1 MISSLRTRILL
12 ISSATVVGALALS
25 GAATYSIVRS
35 NTMES
40 IDQNLA
46 AIASG
51 NTLAIDKW
59 VAAKAQAVKATAGV
73 IEHGDPQGFGKHMGD
88 ANGFPIITIGWT
100 DKSFIST
107 SATTPKDYDPTARPW
122 YKQAL
127 AAGQLLVTKPYGDVS
142 TGVPYVSFAAPL
154 VKNGETTGALSG
166 AVPLDGVREVVA
178 AVHPTPSSLAFV
190 VAKDGQVI
198 AHPDAKLMLKP
209 ATDVAASLTAETLA
223 NLVKATSPLEVELA
237 GAPKLLKAQAVQG
250 TDWYLVIAL
259 DKAEATA
266 GLRNVVKALAV
277 AMVLLTLAAVGIAAY
292 FTSQSF
298 RRLSQVRDAMDTIGS
313 GGGDLTHRLPV
324 VGNDEVAQISA
335 SFNTFID
342 KIGEVLLEVRASVDS
357 MKSATGEIEAGNRD
371 LSNRTEVS
379 ASNLQETSAALTE
392 LTTSVKNS
400 ADAAVQATRLASDA
414 SEAAMRGGEVV
425 SSAVNTMDE
434 IAKSSARI
442 TEIIGV
448 IDSIAFQTN
457 ILALN
462 AAVEAARAGEQ
473 GRGFAV
479 VAGEVRSLA
488 QRSADAAREIKS
500 LISAS
505 VERVELGST
514 LVEQAGRTMND
525 IVSAIARV
533 NEIVGEISSASQE
546 QSSGVS
552 QVGQAIDQMDK
563 TTQQNAALVEESAA
577 AAETLR
583 QQATQM
589 VETVS
594 VFRLHRSDATA

>member
-12 ISSATVVGALALS
+12 ISSATVIGALALS

-59 VAAKAQAVKATAGV
+59 VAAKAQAVKATAAV
-73 IEHGDPQGFGKHMGD
+73 IDHGDPQGFGKHMGD
-88 ANGFPIITIGWT
+88 ANGFPIITVGWT

-107 SATTPKDYDPTARPW
+107 SATTPKDYDPTVRPW
-122 YKQAL
+122 YKQAI

-142 TGVPYVSFAAPL
+142 TGVPYVSFAAPM

-166 AVPLDGVREVVA
+166 AVPLDGVREVVS

-209 ATDVAASLTAETLA
+209 ATDVAAALNADALAKLATATA
-223 NLVKATSPLEVELA
+223 PLELELA

-266 GLRNVVKALAV
+266 GLRNVVKALGV
-277 AMVLLTLAAVGIAAY
+277 AIVLLTLAAVGIAAF

-298 RRLSQVRDAMDTIGS
+298 RRLSEVRDAMDTIGA

-357 MKSATGEIEAGNRD
+357 MKSATGEIEMGNRD

-379 ASNLQETSAALTE
+379 ASNLQETSAALTQ

-400 ADAAVQATRLASDA
+400 ADAAVQATRLASEASDA
-414 SEAAMRGGEVV
+414 ATRGGEVV

-434 IAKSSARI
+434 IGKSSARI

-462 AAVEAARAGEQ
+462 AAVEAARAGEN

-479 VAGEVRSLA
+479 VAGEVRTLA
-488 QRSADAAREIKS
+488 QRSATAAREIKD
-500 LISAS
+500 LIQASEAS
-505 VERVELGST
+505 VQTGAQRVQAAGATMQEIVQGIERV
-514 LVEQAGRTMND
+514 
-525 IVSAIARV
+525 AR
-533 NEIVGEISSASQE
+533 IIGEIDGAMHE
-546 QSSGVS
+546 QSAGIS
-552 QVGQAIDQMDK
+552 QIDRSVAEMDQA
-563 TTQQNAALVEESAA
+563 TQQNAALVEQSTAASAMLNEQA
-577 AAETLR
+577 QGLARTVGLFKLR
-583 QQATQM
+583 A
-589 VETVS
+589 S
-594 VFRLHRSDATA
+594 

>member
-12 ISSATVVGALALS
+12 ISSATVIGALALS

-59 VAAKAQAVKATAGV
+59 VAAKAQAVKATAEV
-73 IEHGDPQGFGKHMGD
+73 VEHGDPQGFGKHMGN

-100 DKSFIST
+100 DKTFFST
-107 SATTPKDYDPTARPW
+107 SSTTPKDYDPTVRPW
-122 YKQAL
+122 YKQAIE
-127 AAGQLLVTKPYGDVS
+127 AGKLLVTKPYGDVS
-142 TGVPYVSFAAPL
+142 TGVQYVSFATPL
-154 VKNGETTGALSG
+154 VHNGETTGAISG

-209 ATDVAASLTAETLA
+209 ATDVAASLNADTLA
-223 NLVKATSPLEVELA
+223 TLAKASTPLEVELA

-277 AMVLLTLAAVGIAAY
+277 AMVLLTLAAVGIAAF

-298 RRLSQVRDAMDTIGS
+298 RRLSQVRDAMETIGA

-335 SFNTFID
+335 AFNTFID
-342 KIGEVLLEVRASVDS
+342 KIGEVLLEVRASVVS
-357 MKSATGEIEAGNRD
+357 MKSATGEIEMGNRD

-414 SEAAMRGGEVV
+414 SDAATRGGEVV
-425 SSAVNTMDE
+425 SSAVSTMDE

-462 AAVEAARAGEQ
+462 AAVEAARAGEN
-473 GRGFAV
+473 RGFAV
-479 VAGEVRSLA
+479 VAGEVRTLA
-488 QRSADAAREIKS
+488 QRSATAAREIKD
-500 LISAS
+500 LIQASEAS
-505 VERVELGST
+505 VKTGAQRVQAAGATMQEIVSGIERV
-514 LVEQAGRTMND
+514 
-525 IVSAIARV
+525 AR
-533 NEIVGEISSASQE
+533 IIGEIDGAMHE
-546 QSSGVS
+546 QSSGIS
-552 QVGQAIDQMDK
+552 QIDRSVAEMDQA
-563 TTQQNAALVEESAA
+563 TQQNAALVEQSTAASAMLNEQA
-577 AAETLR
+577 QGLARTVGLFKLR
-583 QQATQM
+583 AG
-589 VETVS
+589 
-594 VFRLHRSDATA
+594 

>member
-12 ISSATVVGALALS
+12 ISSATVIGALALS

-59 VAAKAQAVKATAGV
+59 VAAKAQAVKATAEV
-73 IEHGDPQGFGKHMGD
+73 VEHGDPQGFGKHMGN

-100 DKSFIST
+100 DKTFFST
-107 SATTPKDYDPTARPW
+107 SSTTPKDYDPTVRPW
-122 YKQAL
+122 YKQAIE
-127 AAGQLLVTKPYGDVS
+127 AGKLLVTKPYGDVS
-142 TGVPYVSFAAPL
+142 TGVQYVSFATPL
-154 VKNGETTGALSG
+154 VHNGETTGAISG

-209 ATDVAASLTAETLA
+209 ATDVAASLNADTLA
-223 NLVKATSPLEVELA
+223 TLAKASTPLEVELA

-277 AMVLLTLAAVGIAAY
+277 AMVLLTLAAVGIAAF

-298 RRLSQVRDAMDTIGS
+298 RRLSQVRDAMETIGA

-335 SFNTFID
+335 AFNTFID

-357 MKSATGEIEAGNRD
+357 MKSATGEIEMGNRD

-414 SEAAMRGGEVV
+414 SDAATRGGEVV
-425 SSAVNTMDE
+425 SSAVSTMDE

-462 AAVEAARAGEQ
+462 AAVEAARAGEN

-488 QRSADAAREIKS
+488 QRSATAAKEIKE
-500 LISAS
+500 LIGDS
-505 VERVELGST
+505 VGRVQNGST
-514 LVEQAGRTMND
+514 LVAEAGTVIEEVVVAVKRVTD
-525 IVSAIARV
+525 IM
-533 NEIVGEISSASQE
+533 GEISSASEE
-546 QSSGVS
+546 QSSGIE
-552 QVGQAIDQMDK
+552 QVNQAVTQMDQV
-563 TTQQNAALVEESAA
+563 TQQNAALVEQAAA
-577 AAETLR
+577 AAESLEEQAEALR
-583 QQATQM
+583 SA
-589 VETVS
+589 VA
-594 VFRLHRSDATA
+594 VFRTNHA